1 MESKLEEKGVGA
13 GHCAAGSDSGWGGTG
28 RWSISYLPPP
38 GGGRPS
44 RAELQREPG
53 VVLRESRTLT
63 PTEVFVVTRGGFEG
77 AAAQS
82 RLC

>member
-13 GHCAAGSDSGWGGTG
+13 GCCAAGSGSGWVGTG
-28 RWSISYLPPP
+28 RWSISYLPLP
-38 GGGRPS
+38 GGVRPS
-44 RAELQREPG
+44 SAELQREPG
-53 VVLRESRTLT
+53 VVLKQSGTLT
-63 PTEVFVVTRGGFEG
+63 PTEGFVVTRGGFEG